1 VTSMAMTTKPFILLS
16 VLACSALAQSLPD
29 QRRQI
34 ETHLQKAK
42 EFLKNNQTD
51 LAAREFKAVVALDP
65 KNADARNNL
74 GVLLFFSGDC
84 AQAVP
89 QLRAAIK
96 LLPTLAN
103 TQALLGMCEKRTGE
117 IGRAEADLRES
128 LSRLQEEKL
137 KVQTGKELID
147 LYGAAELGKAAGVV
161 EMLRQLKPDDPDIL
175 YTAYRI
181 YSAQTDEAMLGIA
194 LSAPA
199 SARMHQVQ
207 AHQLARQG
215 VKNDAIAHYRE
226 ALKIDPHLPGA
237 HFELAE
243 LLATVPDE
251 EGSLKEY
258 QAALAVDPY
267 DAKSECRLGQSAL
280 RASDTQTAAK
290 HFSRALQLRPNDI
303 DALLGLAK
311 ALIVMGQPEKALP
324 LLEQAVKVEPFDEA
338 IRYQLAMV
346 FRRLERAQDS
356 RRELMEFQKL
366 KEMKEKLKQTYRDMR
381 LQPKPDR
388 SDSTEAK

>member
-1 VTSMAMTTKPFILLS
+1 MGITRKASILLS
-16 VLACSALAQSLPD
+16 ALACSVLAQSPPD
-29 QRRQI
+29 PRREI
-34 ETHLQKAK
+34 ETHLQKAR
-42 EFLKNNQTD
+42 EFLKNDQTAQ
-51 LAAREFKAVVALDP
+51 AAREFRAVVGLDP
-65 KNADARNNL
+65 KNADAQNNL

-84 AQAVP
+84 AQSVP
-89 QLRAAIK
+89 HLRAAVK

-117 IGRAEADLRES
+117 IDRAEADLRES
-128 LSRLQEEKL
+128 LPRLQEEKL

-147 LYGAAELGKAAGVV
+147 LYGAGELGKAAGVV
-161 EMLRQLKPDDPDIL
+161 DMLRQLKPDDPDIL

-215 VKNDAIAHYRE
+215 VKDDAIAQYRE
-226 ALKIDPHLPGA
+226 ALQIDPNLPGA

-243 LLATVPDE
+243 LLAAIQDDE
-251 EGSLKEY
+251 GALKEY
-258 QAALAVDPY
+258 HAALAVDPY
-267 DAKSECRLGQSAL
+267 DANSECRLGQYAFRS
-280 RASDTQTAAK
+280 SDPQTAAK

-303 DALLGLAK
+303 DSLLGLAK
-311 ALIVMGQPEKALP
+311 AQIVMGQPDRALP
-324 LLEQAVKVEPFDEA
+324 LLEQAAKLEPFDEVV
-338 IRYQLAMV
+338 RYQLAMV
-346 FRRLERAQDS
+346 YRRLDRTQDS
-356 RRELMEFQKL
+356 RRELTAFQKL
-366 KEMKEKLKQTYRDMR
+366 KEMKEKLKQTYREMR

-388 SDSTEAK
+388 SDSTEEAK